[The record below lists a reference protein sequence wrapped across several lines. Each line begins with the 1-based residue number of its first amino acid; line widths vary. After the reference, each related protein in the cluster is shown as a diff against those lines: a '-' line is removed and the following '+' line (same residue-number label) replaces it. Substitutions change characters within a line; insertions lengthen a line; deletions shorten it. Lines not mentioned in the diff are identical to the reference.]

1 MLQHF
6 SSCRKQSYCAS
17 IFNTME
23 NTVFLNQMAESFLH
37 KVFMPGSNDLV
48 NIHTLKYRTLNDFMC
63 KLDLTFQ
70 GLNQL
75 INTHSPVDPE
85 VAKVIQRWT
94 QKYDGVESILAQDF
108 VKNERLNKLIH
119 TMVKSGQSNIISSLL
134 AIDGLIG
141 PKLNT
146 GPHFDC
152 KKYLQNLKY
161 SLSGEP
167 GRYDREEDDLV
178 KRTHVCAIREVYKE
192 LENYQ
197 SDIDSK
203 LMYSVYQVMSHILK
217 ESAGLELPIGPGIPI
232 PDNVMEACSNIYW
245 ANTSWEYFNSL
256 VEILKSKISTPKMKS
271 LLPLLPAI
279 AGLLPLIAAVTGL
292 PLITA
297 VTGLPLT
304 TAVTGLLPLIPARL
318 AGLFPLLPARL
329 AGLFP
334 LLPARLA
341 GLDDLL
347 LLAAILAERLVVL
360 LGERLLERIWAAA
373 GLGDLERFCAAA
385 GLGERLLERFWAAD
399 RPAERL
405 LERFWAADRPAERLL
420 ERFWQRSACRT
431 TSGTILCS
439 RSACR
444 TISGTILCSS
454 WTRRS

>member
-6 SSCRKQSYCAS
+6 SSCHKQSYCAS

-108 VKNERLNKLIH
+108 VKNERLNKLIQ

-304 TAVTGLLPLIPARL
+304 TAVIGLLPLI
-318 AGLFPLLPARL
+318 PARL

-405 LERFWAADRPAERLL
+405 LERFWAADRHAERLL
-420 ERFWQRSACRT
+420 ERFCAAAGLGDLERFRSDGLADELRERDE
-431 TSGTILCS
+431 LPE
-439 RSACR
+439 
-444 TISGTILCSS
+444 L
-454 WTRRS
+454 